1 MIPAFFKKAYDLIFL
16 GGENMS
22 RNKQGQS
29 TIEYVILVAGVILV
43 IIWFVG
49 NPATSPFQNS
59 LNMTYQQATN
69 GMEDMANRLRES
81 RPTAP

>member
-16 GGENMS
+16 GGENML

-49 NPATSPFQNS
+49 NQSSPFQNS
-59 LNMTYQQATN
+59 LNSTLQQATN
-69 GMEDMANRLRES
+69 GMEDMANRLRTS
-81 RPTAP
+81 RPTAT